1 MNQQYYTIVTS
12 AGTARIAKATA
23 LGTVVG
29 LTHMAVGDG
38 GGKAVTPSADM
49 VSLKR
54 EVYRANVNL
63 LQIDENNRNQII
75 AELLI
80 PEEEGDFTI
89 REVGLFAADGTLI
102 AVGNLPD
109 NYKPRA
115 NSGTASQQIVRMV
128 IQVDNTGAVALKIDP
143 AVVLATREFVEQT
156 VNKKIGNVAY
166 RVPSIAALREFN
178 KPGASVVIVENYH
191 EGINGGGGVFVKKAN
206 SQEADNS
213 GTIITAEN
221 GTRWARMYE
230 TLNPMMFGAIGNE
243 TTDDTAAFEKLEA
256 AIRHRQVDLQNKI
269 YKTAKNFAKNRYIN
283 GIIRTAKNQD
293 YANGSVSAVQSLLG
307 NGSGSLLGMVKTVPD
322 QRAGRAARSILQG
335 AAQDPRTGEFW
346 TVQPHSDVSD
356 GVGGTVE
363 ASVLVKYAPALW
375 GEAKEIEPV
384 LTSKPSADIGH
395 QTVAVQYKDDKRY
408 LWVTGGNIKKNKRQ
422 LYAVRLKVSDD
433 TGEISNTTYFQLFQ
447 DGLFNGDGNNCVS
460 VSLDGQWLACTSK
473 YAESNMWVC
482 RIWRMTDLVDGN
494 NTDTWLYEFPLR
506 SHNLP
511 VQAIALDGN
520 FVYVL
525 HGGDTTKT
533 SVYSVFELNGTHVVD
548 HVGDDTGKD
557 KMAALGEKGYSK
569 YYEPE
574 AFVVCNFGGQLVLTQ
589 WIAMGQKGNHHTCAI
604 YAMRPLISNIQSQP
618 TIYTGIAAKAQEE
631 YRIDVEKTGSDPK
644 TFTAGYDSNSYA
656 RTWNNG
662 SYIGLTTVNNSET
675 NRKYSVVTYSGGGAI
690 TFFDK
695 NDTGGTA
702 ENRGVLR
709 LAAPI
714 SESYLDIGQVAVYP
728 SHHNKA
734 SLGKANKLWTNIYAA
749 TSTINTSDRRL
760 KQDISTIPDDVIKAW
775 RDVDL
780 IQYRW
785 REAVEEKSVGA
796 RYHTGLIAQSISEA
810 FSKYGLDAQDYGL
823 ICYDQWP
830 ETPAIPPALDDN
842 GAILEPGIEY
852 QPAGERWG
860 IRAEE
865 CLFIEAESSRRLIK
879 DLNSRILKLEKL
891 VKSIGKS
898 ENK

>member
-1 MNQQYYTIVTS
+1 MSQQYYTLVTNIG
-12 AGTARIAKATA
+12 AARIAKATA
-23 LGTVVG
+23 LGTVVN
-29 LTHMAVGDG
+29 LSQMAVGDG
-38 GGKAVTPSADM
+38 GGKPITPSATATA
-49 VSLKR
+49 LTR
-54 EVYRANVNL
+54 EVYRASLNMLEV
-63 LQIDENNRNQII
+63 DENNQKQVI

-89 REVGLFAADGTLI
+89 REVGLFDNNNNLI
-102 AVGNLPD
+102 AIGSIAD
-109 NYKPRA
+109 SYKPRLS
-115 NSGTASQQIVRMV
+115 SGTASQQIIRMV
-128 IQVDNTGAVALKIDP
+128 IQIDNTDAVGLKVDP

-156 VNKKIGNVAY
+156 VNKKFGNVAY

-178 KPGASVVIVENYH
+178 KPGASAVIVENYH

-230 TLNPMMFGAIGNE
+230 TLNPMMFGALGNE

-256 AIRHRQVDLQNKI
+256 AIRHRQVDLQHKI
-269 YKTAKNFAKNRYIN
+269 YKTTKAFNKNRYIN
-283 GIIRTAKNQD
+283 GIFRTAKNQD
-293 YANGSVSAVQSLLG
+293 YANGTVNAAQSLLG
-307 NGSGSLLGMVKTVPD
+307 NGGGSLIGMIKTVPD
-322 QRAGRAARSILQG
+322 QRSGRAARSILQG

-346 TVQPHSDVSD
+346 TVQPYSDVSD
-356 GVGGTVE
+356 GTGGTVE
-363 ASVLVKYAPALW
+363 ASVLVKYAPELW
-375 GEAKEIEPV
+375 GDAKEIEPV

-395 QTVAVQYKDDKRY
+395 QTVAVQYQNGQRY
-408 LWVTGGNIKKNKRQ
+408 LWATGGTIKKNKRQ
-422 LYAVRLKVSDD
+422 LYAVRFQVADD
-433 TGEISNTTYFQLFQ
+433 TGEISDTTYFQLFQ
-447 DGLFNGDGNNCVS
+447 DGTYNGDGNNCIS
-460 VSLDGQWLACTSK
+460 VSPDGQWLVCTSK
-473 YAESNMWVC
+473 YTDSNMWVC
-482 RIWRMTDLVDGN
+482 RIWRVSDLVSGN
-494 NTDTWLYEFPLR
+494 NTDNWLYEIPIR

-525 HGGDTTKT
+525 HGGDATKAN
-533 SVYSVFELNGTHVVD
+533 VYSVFTLDGTHIAD
-548 HVGDDTGKD
+548 HIGDDTGKD
-557 KMAALGEKGYSK
+557 KMAELEKKGYNK

-574 AFVVCNFGGQLVLTQ
+574 AFAVCNFGGQLVLTQ
-589 WIAMGQKGNHHTCAI
+589 WISLGKKTDHHTCAV
-604 YAMRPLISNIQSQP
+604 YAMRPMINNIQAQP
-618 TIYTGIAAKAQEE
+618 TIYTGVAAKAQEE
-631 YRIDVEKTGSDPK
+631 FRVDIEKTGKEQK
-644 TFTAGYDSNSYA
+644 TFSAGYDTNSYA
-656 RTWNNG
+656 RTWNHG
-662 SYIGLTTVNNSET
+662 TYIGLTTVNNSET

-714 SESYLDIGQVAVYP
+714 SESYLDIGQLAVYP

-760 KQDISTIPDDVIKAW
+760 KQDIGAIPDEVIKAW
-775 RDVDL
+775 REVDL

-785 REAVEEKSVGA
+785 KEAVSEKSAGA
-796 RYHTGLIAQSISEA
+796 RYHTGLIAQSIIEA
-810 FSKYGLDAQDYGL
+810 FAKHGLDAQDYGL

-830 ETPAIPPALDDN
+830 ETPETPPTLDAN

-865 CLFIEAESSRRLIK
+865 CLFIEAESNRRAITELMK
-879 DLNSRILKLEKL
+879 RIDKLEK
-891 VKSIGKS
+891 
-898 ENK
+898 NKKA